1 MPWRSVNVLFTG
13 LAYILLPAT
22 ARAEWYVQAYLGA
35 SHTFSATLTTDLGDA
50 RSRATYADVP
60 LDGRSFE
67 SPPYYGYRVGTSRGR
82 LGFEAELTHLK
93 VFARSGTLGPYVERF
108 SISHGLN
115 LLVGNVVWRQRLTAR
130 VRLAFRGGAGVAI
143 PHAESRVRSEDQEQY
158 EVSGL
163 ALTAAAGPE
172 FLLGHHARAFAEY
185 KLSTTAPGVSVPGG
199 TISGRYTSQ
208 QAAAGMGVAW

>member
-1 MPWRSVNVLFTG
+1 MSCRGIST
-13 LAYILLPAT
+13 LAGTLALAVLPAP

-50 RSRATYADVP
+50 RSRGTYTDVP

-67 SPPYYGYRVGTSRGR
+67 SPPYYGYRAGRSRGR

-93 VFARSGTLGPYVERF
+93 VYAREGALGPYVERF

-115 LLVGNVVWRQRLTAR
+115 LLVGNIVWRQRLAAR
-130 VRLAFRGGAGVAI
+130 VRLAVRGGAGVAI
-143 PHAESRVRSEDQEQY
+143 PHGESRVRGEDQAQY
-158 EVSGL
+158 EISGL
-163 ALTAAAGPE
+163 ALQGAVGPE
-172 FLLGHHARAFAEY
+172 FLIGRHARAFVEY
-185 KLSTTAPGVSVPGG
+185 KFSSAASSVSVPGG

-208 QAAAGMGVAW
+208 HLAAGMGVAW